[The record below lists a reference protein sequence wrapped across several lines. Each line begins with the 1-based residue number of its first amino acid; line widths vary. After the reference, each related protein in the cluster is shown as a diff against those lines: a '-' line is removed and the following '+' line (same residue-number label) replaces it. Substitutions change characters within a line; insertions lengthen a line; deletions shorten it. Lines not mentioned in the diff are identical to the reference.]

1 MKTKIYILIFYFFA
15 ITLLPSVRALRLQ
28 YGSKLEQKC
37 NHEETCEMGKLVA
50 DLNFSAVQFVKE
62 MTIVPKE
69 YFVSEYSQEQQ
80 QFFYVLF
87 VKSPLENSIWRPPKN
102 AL

>member
-1 MKTKIYILIFYFFA
+1 MKNKIYILIFYFFA
-15 ITLLPSVRALRLQ
+15 ITILPSARALKLK

-62 MTIVPKE
+62 FKINVKQESEIGYSKE
-69 YFVSEYSQEQQ
+69 QI
-80 QFFYVLF
+80 QFFYLLF

-102 AL
+102 VL